1 MSVYE
6 IVSGV
11 DDSVL
16 RKTEETKEALRDD
29 SADAKDYQ
37 SRVERMEQRNAERDK
52 SEEIHFGS
60 RASGEALEKYE
71 RLEKQ
76 RKQQEQ
82 KVKDAEKEF
91 KRTVKKAAGTPQG
104 NDYWVNRR
112 KQEYESS
119 VRDLEKIKKQMSD
132 I

>member
-6 IVSGV
+6 IGSGA
-11 DDSVL
+11 DCSEL
-16 RKTEETKEALRDD
+16 RKIKETNEALRDD

-91 KRTVKKAAGTPQG
+91 KRTVKAAGTPQG
-104 NDYWVNRR
+104 NDYWVNKR
-112 KQEYESS
+112 KQEYKSS
-119 VRDLEKIKKQMSD
+119 VRDLEKTKKQAQK
-132 I
+132 